1 MEWREGECSL
11 RSWRDYCAWGT
22 FLAADLPFEASER

>member
-11 RSWRDYCAWGT
+11 RSWRDYCAWDT
-22 FLAADLPFEASER
+22 FLAADLPFETSER